1 MESIASVEGLPPRY
15 ACPACRQGF
24 LKWSVCLHHVV
35 STVECRQKIVG
46 REEVDPAV
54 LQGQCRVEVRP
65 NIAGCDLQGRG
76 DEDPLEKCHECGWKG
91 RSPRPQ
97 VCPKCGSLGAL
108 SNADDDGQTGD
119 TIPQAPNC
127 VGTQSSEDS
136 AAPPP
141 APGNGEAGLKSV
153 GMHAND
159 AWRGWRDSV
168 GWKYD
173 DWSTAKWSRRWDGAV
188 WWSSNDVREQG
199 DPWHKRDDD
208 WFPPRT
214 KLYVG
219 NLPSDVS
226 EQDVKQLCKE
236 FGHLLEAPIV
246 MQGRQRTTNR
256 SCALVRF
263 RSPQEAERCRAK
275 LRRVCY
281 RHNEGPLDVR
291 FANYQ
296 RVPVKGKGKGKSKGK
311 RKDSGRR

>member
-1 MESIASVEGLPPRY
+1 
-15 ACPACRQGF
+15 
-24 LKWSVCLHHVV
+24 
-35 STVECRQKIVG
+35 
-46 REEVDPAV
+46 
-54 LQGQCRVEVRP
+54 
-65 NIAGCDLQGRG
+65 
-76 DEDPLEKCHECGWKG
+76 
-91 RSPRPQ
+91 
-97 VCPKCGSLGAL
+97 
-108 SNADDDGQTGD
+108 
-119 TIPQAPNC
+119 
-127 VGTQSSEDS
+127 
-136 AAPPP
+136 
-141 APGNGEAGLKSV
+141 
-153 GMHAND
+153 MHAND

-226 EQDVKQLCKE
+226 EQDVEQLCEE

-281 RHNEGPLDVR
+281 RRNEGPLDVK